1 MLELKSVKKDPD
13 EFHHISRHFF
23 STHTQYIYTYILH
36 IYYIYYV
43 IYTYITQIY
52 IYIYITYI

>member
-36 IYYIYYV
+36 ILCHIYIYY
-43 IYTYITQIY
+43 IN

>member
-23 STHTQYIYTYILH
+23 STHTQYIYN
-36 IYYIYYV
+36 IYYIYIMYV
-43 IYTYITQIY
+43 I
-52 IYIYITYI
+52 